1 MSERRRPARI
11 SSPANLLGI
20 ARILATPVVIALILI
35 AGPGMGI
42 AAFVLFCLA
51 AFTDF
56 LDGWVARA
64 RGEVSPLGVFM
75 DLTADKVLVGG
86 VLIAMVEVDLLPT
99 WIVATILVRELV
111 IAGVR
116 QMAASEN
123 VVIPARALGKAK
135 TLTTLVGMAILLLAY
150 DATTGGPLATTGIG
164 LPAQIVGGW
173 VMVFA
178 TRAHGRVRV
187 GLPARRA
194 AAAPRRAGVNVSA
207 EVDVVVI
214 GGGATGAGVLR
225 DLAMRGL
232 RALLVERGDFA
243 SGTSGRYHGLL
254 HSGARYVESDP
265 ISARHCIQENGVL
278 RRIAPAT
285 IEPTGGLF
293 VATPDDPDDY
303 VERFPAA
310 CAAAGIEA
318 EPVRARPALRRR
330 AAPQPPDPRRV
341 PGARRLARALGA
353 RRREPR
359 QRAGARRGG
368 ATLPGRH
375 RLRACGRWCSQR
387 GPPARRAQRRGDR
400 DRLPR
405 GRLRRRRVG
414 RQGGRARRRAGSQ

>member
-1 MSERRRPARI
+1 MAEDTMSERRRPARI

-150 DATTGGPLATTGIG
+150 DAATGGPLATTGIG
-164 LPAQIVGGW
+164 LTAQIVGGW

-178 TRAHGRVRV
+178 TVLTVVSGWDYLRGA
-187 GLPARRA
+187 LPL
-194 AAAPRRAGVNVSA
+194 
-207 EVDVVVI
+207 
-214 GGGATGAGVLR
+214 LR
-225 DLAMRGL
+225 G
-232 RALLVERGDFA
+232 
-243 SGTSGRYHGLL
+243 
-254 HSGARYVESDP
+254 
-265 ISARHCIQENGVL
+265 
-278 RRIAPAT
+278 
-285 IEPTGGLF
+285 EPG
-293 VATPDDPDDY
+293 
-303 VERFPAA
+303 
-310 CAAAGIEA
+310 
-318 EPVRARPALRRR
+318 
-330 AAPQPPDPRRV
+330 
-341 PGARRLARALGA
+341 
-353 RRREPR
+353 
-359 QRAGARRGG
+359 
-368 ATLPGRH
+368 
-375 RLRACGRWCSQR
+375 
-387 GPPARRAQRRGDR
+387 
-400 DRLPR
+400 
-405 GRLRRRRVG
+405 
-414 RQGGRARRRAGSQ
+414 

>member
-1 MSERRRPARI
+1 M
-11 SSPANLLGI
+11 
-20 ARILATPVVIALILI
+20 IALILI

-178 TRAHGRVRV
+178 TVLTVVSGWDYLRGA
-187 GLPARRA
+187 LPL
-194 AAAPRRAGVNVSA
+194 
-207 EVDVVVI
+207 
-214 GGGATGAGVLR
+214 LR
-225 DLAMRGL
+225 G
-232 RALLVERGDFA
+232 
-243 SGTSGRYHGLL
+243 
-254 HSGARYVESDP
+254 
-265 ISARHCIQENGVL
+265 
-278 RRIAPAT
+278 
-285 IEPTGGLF
+285 EPG
-293 VATPDDPDDY
+293 
-303 VERFPAA
+303 
-310 CAAAGIEA
+310 
-318 EPVRARPALRRR
+318 
-330 AAPQPPDPRRV
+330 
-341 PGARRLARALGA
+341 
-353 RRREPR
+353 
-359 QRAGARRGG
+359 
-368 ATLPGRH
+368 
-375 RLRACGRWCSQR
+375 
-387 GPPARRAQRRGDR
+387 
-400 DRLPR
+400 
-405 GRLRRRRVG
+405 
-414 RQGGRARRRAGSQ
+414 